1 MHLICSS
8 KKSTEKVEEDAS
20 AGKVYHKRYVQL
32 GVKMPPWGERT
43 IINIR
48 LAKNADVQQAVNFVS
63 GIQKHA
69 PNLFGF
75 DSDSD
80 SSDSGSFTYSSS
92 ESDSDD
98 DDKKKKKKQKEKKK
112 QEEKKKKKKRREK
125 KR

>member
-1 MHLICSS
+1 MQACGGSNER
-8 KKSTEKVEEDAS
+8 TEKVEEDAS

-75 DSDSD
+75 DSDAD

-98 DDKKKKKKQKEKKK
+98 DEKKKTPKKQKEKKK
-112 QEEKKKKKKRREK
+112 KKKKR
-125 KR
+125 